1 MNLFSRKPIQTEG
14 ESSRYGR
21 GSFLYRYIIIAA
33 FFAICC
39 LLYIVVGFTLRDSLP
54 SDNGVGEDGYSQR
67 RVKIAAVRGEIYDR
81 NGVPLVTNSYTYS
94 LYFDYSAM
102 AASKA
107 EQNADI
113 VKIINMLD
121 GSGMRAKNTSP
132 LAGTYPSFSYDLD
145 ILEGSVSSSRLKRI
159 IADHGLKEGASASAL
174 AESFIRRYG
183 IKTEGEDAY
192 TPEEISEL
200 IRVRYEME
208 AIMFSAVEPYL
219 FAEGLD
225 MAMISTVREL
235 GVRGTRIDVSYAREY
250 HYPGYASHI
259 LGRISGIFAENLD
272 YYTSLGYPITAKVG
286 VSGCELAFENYLRG
300 MDGEM
305 LVTEDEEGNIVRTEV
320 TKEPQAGNDI
330 YLTIDISLQVA
341 AEDALADNV
350 KYIVDRAETLE
361 GELDGEDCDA
371 GAIVVQTATGGE
383 LLAIASYPTYN
394 LATFNKDF
402 SDLVNDPRNVYTN
415 RALAGQYRPGSTA
428 KIGISVAAFAEELR
442 LDDGTLFVPDTK
454 IDTKGLYTYYP
465 DFQPG
470 CWLWNDYHMS
480 HGPITVSRAISV
492 SCNYFFF
499 EIGRIMGVERINKYF
514 GMLGLGKST
523 GIELS
528 ENLGVLAD
536 EAYKQTLDLPASD
549 KLWMPGDT
557 LRGSIGV
564 GYSEHTPL
572 QISNYIAT
580 VVNGGTRY
588 AAHLLYEVKS
598 FEGESI
604 VKKES
609 AILANVDISDAAY
622 DTIIDGMENVIP
634 QSGALKTVFEG
645 FPSEIGVGGKTGSA
659 QVSEKQSD
667 NAVFVSFAPLKD
679 PEIVIACVI
688 ERGAHGYNAAHA
700 ARDVLDHYF
709 KIGAPASTDAE

>member
-1 MNLFSRKPIQTEG
+1 MNLFSKKPTQTEG

-21 GSFLYRYIIIAA
+21 GSYLYRYIIIAA

-54 SDNGVGEDGYSQR
+54 TDNGVDEDGYSER

-94 LYFDYSAM
+94 LYYDYSAM
-102 AASKA
+102 ALTKE
-107 EQNADI
+107 EQNADL

-121 GSGMRAKNTSP
+121 GSGMRAKTTSP
-132 LAGTYPSFSYDLD
+132 LSGTYPTFSYDLE
-145 ILEGSVSSSRLKRI
+145 ILEGSVASSRLKRI
-159 IADHGLKEGASASAL
+159 IADHGLEEGVSATAL
-174 AESFIRRYG
+174 AASIAKRYR
-183 IKTEGEDAY
+183 INTEAY
-192 TPEEISEL
+192 TPKEISEL

-225 MAMISTVREL
+225 MAMLSTVREL

-259 LGRISGIFAENLD
+259 LGRISGIFAEDLD

-305 LVTEDEEGNIVRTEV
+305 TVTEDAEGNIVRTEV

-330 YLTIDISLQVA
+330 YLTIDISLQIA

-402 SDLVNDPRNVYTN
+402 ADLVNDPRNVYTN

-442 LDDGTLFVPDTK
+442 LDDGSLFVPDTK

-465 DFQPG
+465 DYQPA

-499 EIGRIMGVERINKYF
+499 EIGRIMGVDRINKYF
-514 GMLGLGKST
+514 CMLGLGEPT

-536 EAYKQTLDLPASD
+536 EAYKQTLDLPTSD

-557 LRGSIGV
+557 LRSSIGV

-588 AAHLLYEVKS
+588 AAHLLYEVKN

-609 AILANVDISDAAY
+609 AVLATVDISDEAY
-622 DTIIDGMENVIP
+622 DTIIEGMENVIP
-634 QSGALKTVFEG
+634 QSNPLKTVFDG
-645 FPSEIGVGGKTGSA
+645 FPSEIGVGGKTGTA
-659 QVSEKQSD
+659 QVSEKQSN

-688 ERGAHGYNAAHA
+688 ERGANGYNAAHA

-709 KIGAPASTDAE
+709 KIDTPADEAAE